1 MSEAIDLNTL
11 RSVATVLG
19 FFAFVLLV
27 WRVWRREAQPQHDSA
42 AALPFLQ
49 DDQGVSRE

>member
-1 MSEAIDLNTL
+1 MNEAFDINTL
-11 RSVATVLG
+11 RSVATLLG
-19 FFAFVLLV
+19 FVAFLLLV